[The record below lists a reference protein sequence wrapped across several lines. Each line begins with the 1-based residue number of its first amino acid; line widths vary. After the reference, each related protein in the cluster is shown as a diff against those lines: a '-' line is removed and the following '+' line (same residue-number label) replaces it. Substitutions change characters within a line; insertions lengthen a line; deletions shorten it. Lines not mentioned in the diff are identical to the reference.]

1 MSCHTTL
8 GDRRFKLPVLCF
20 VRKSQLRRTAWCG
33 RCGGRF
39 TCGRNVSGAGF
50 ERRPEISLAQE
61 TIQTV
66 LKGDLYAFAGV
77 TAPDAFAFRETGDR
91 DHDFLSWGERGV
103 ESSSAANAKGERKH
117 SRGECSAKRRISF
130 RSEFWS
136 SRGTT
141 LNRDAGSTESR
152 QGDPPRIRSNRFITA
167 ATGFGV
173 EDELPRLADE
183 QPHHGKIVST
193 ERSRRLELVPV
204 PVGALDRHLVVRD
217 SPSVNFRRVGENAD
231 GDAASAKD
239 LRGLHCTRSGSGLFG
254 VGHTKKG
261 VGDSFAESVDETDPA
276 RVWWSC
282 DFSSCD
288 RDLGSHTL
296 SLLRTIRE
304 VEANDQQQRS
314 SQDTP
319 RSPNWQNGGAE
330 RTARRPGKHSKGSVR
345 RSKGDRSPEKGIG
358 KSGGA
363 VRGSSPFDQ

>member
-50 ERRPEISLAQE
+50 ERRPEIALAQE

-152 QGDPPRIRSNRFITA
+152 QGNSPRIRSNRFITA

-261 VGDSFAESVDETDPA
+261 EGDSFAESVDETDPA
-276 RVWWSC
+276 RVWWS
-282 DFSSCD
+282 
-288 RDLGSHTL
+288 
-296 SLLRTIRE
+296 
-304 VEANDQQQRS
+304 
-314 SQDTP
+314 
-319 RSPNWQNGGAE
+319 
-330 RTARRPGKHSKGSVR
+330 
-345 RSKGDRSPEKGIG
+345 
-358 KSGGA
+358 
-363 VRGSSPFDQ
+363 